1 MVLNQSKKIEI
12 KRSIENQSYSHETM
26 VKNTNGGS
34 KHKGQARKNM
44 NENTNGKGN
53 NHSKVRIS
61 LNERE
66 IYAQVTKFFGN
77 RFEAK
82 DLHGNVMNC
91 SIPNKFKG
99 RNAKDNRIAVNV
111 WVLVGKHEWEVSNN
125 PVLELMEVYNDSEKN
140 YLKKN
145 VHENWSIFES
155 EDTSSSNMFEFGN
168 DANEYTDIIQRE
180 AQLTS
185 QKNLDVDVEAD
196 WIDVEDI

>member
-1 MVLNQSKKIEI
+1 
-12 KRSIENQSYSHETM
+12 M
-26 VKNTNGGS
+26 VKNTHGGN
-34 KHKGQARKNM
+34 KNKGQARKNV
-44 NENTNGKGN
+44 NTNTNGKGN

-61 LNERE
+61 LNELE

-82 DLHGNVMNC
+82 DFHGNTMNC
-91 SIPNKFKG
+91 SIPNKFRG
-99 RNAKDNRIAVNV
+99 RNIKDNKIAVNV
-111 WVLVGKHEWEVSNN
+111 WVLVGKRVWEVSNN
-125 PVLELMEVYNDSEKN
+125 PVYELMEVYNDSEKN

-145 VHENWSIFES
+145 VHANWSLFES
-155 EDTSSSNMFEFGN
+155 DDINSKTSCNMFEFGN

-185 QKNLDVDVEAD
+185 QKNLDVSTD

>member
-1 MVLNQSKKIEI
+1 
-12 KRSIENQSYSHETM
+12 M

-34 KHKGQARKNM
+34 KHKGQARKNV
-44 NENTNGKGN
+44 NTNTKEKGN

-111 WVLVGKHEWEVSNN
+111 WVLVGKRVWEVSNN

-155 EDTSSSNMFEFGN
+155 EDTSSCNMFEFVN

-180 AQLTS
+180 AQITS
-185 QKNLDVDVEAD
+185 QKNLAVDKEAD

>member
-1 MVLNQSKKIEI
+1 MISFHQSKKIEI
-12 KRSIENQSYSHETM
+12 KGSIEIQSYSHKTM
-26 VKNTNGGS
+26 VKNTNGGN
-34 KHKGQARKNM
+34 KHKGQARKNV
-44 NENTNGKGN
+44 NTKEKGN

-61 LNERE
+61 LNEME

-82 DLHGNVMNC
+82 DFHGNTMNC
-91 SIPNKFKG
+91 SIPNKFRG
-99 RNAKDNRIAVNV
+99 RNIKDNKIAVNV
-111 WVLVGKHEWEVSNN
+111 WVLVGKRVWEVSNN
-125 PVLELMEVYNDSEKN
+125 PVYELMEVYNDSEKN

-145 VHENWSIFES
+145 VHANWSLFES
-155 EDTSSSNMFEFGN
+155 EDTNSSNILEFRN

-185 QKNLDVDVEAD
+185 QKNVTVDAEAD